1 MARVPRPR
9 APFGRRRRPLRSFFH
24 RLGVPFVAGD
34 HVHLVGL
41 DLAAEHGL
49 LALDALAQLLRHA
62 LGVILVK
69 AQFLADLPVG
79 QVQAHEIQA

>member
-1 MARVPRPR
+1 M
-9 APFGRRRRPLRSFFH
+9 
-24 RLGVPFVAGD
+24 PFVACD
-34 HVHLVGL
+34 DVHLVGR
-41 DLAAEHGL
+41 DLAVEHGQGL

-79 QVQAHEIQA
+79 HVHVHEIQA

>member
-1 MARVPRPR
+1 
-9 APFGRRRRPLRSFFH
+9 
-24 RLGVPFVAGD
+24 VPFVAGD
-34 HVHLVGL
+34 DVHLVGL
-41 DLAAEHGL
+41 DLAVEHRQGL

-62 LGVILVK
+62 PGVILVK